1 MATRHPFD
9 WLSTSGQKRA
19 FIVLLVLTLAVM
31 VSLNALGGPLNTE
44 VAPLGIVSF
53 ELAGELS
60 LAQSMV
66 ESWGQIGQVYAGLN
80 LGLDYL
86 FLVAYSSSIALGC
99 VLVARSLSRSN
110 SARPGS
116 LRHCSGQSPDPGR
129 KRGFGN
135 PLRTILDVG
144 VLLAWAQLGAALLDA
159 LENYTLIQVLLG
171 SQQKLWPV
179 VARWCAVPKFLI
191 VAAGLVYVGVGVVL
205 AVVTKARRPKIEK
218 EYTK

>member
-1 MATRHPFD
+1 MTTRHPFN

-19 FIVLLVLTLAVM
+19 FMVLLALTLAVM
-31 VSLNALGGPLNTE
+31 MSLNALGRPLNTE
-44 VAPLGIVSF
+44 VAPLGIISF

-66 ESWGQIGQVYAGLN
+66 ESWGQTGQVYAGLN

-86 FLVAYSSSIALGC
+86 FLVAYSSCISLGC

-116 LRHCSGQSPDPGR
+116 SDPGQ

-135 PLRTILDVG
+135 PLRAISDVG
-144 VLLAWAQLGAALLDA
+144 VLLAWAQFGAALLDA
-159 LENYTLIQVLLG
+159 VENYALIQVLLG
-171 SQQKLWPV
+171 SQQALWPV
-179 VARWCAVPKFLI
+179 VARWCAIPKFLI
-191 VAAGLVYVGVGVVL
+191 VAAGLVYVGVGAVL
-205 AVVTKARRPKIEK
+205 VMVTKARRPNEHAG
-218 EYTK
+218 